1 MASFS
6 SKRSVPISEVTHVL
20 GPPPAIHRAAPRLRH
35 RHRVLAPAN
44 RRGREQTG
52 SDRTRDR
59 DSAFSPH
66 GGGHPAR
73 AAPRPRGRVVGGSR
87 FTGVVTS
94 RTSGGGL
101 SVRIRGVG
109 SFFSSNEPLY
119 VIDDVPI
126 NLGDGAPL
134 RAINPGVVASIEVI
148 KDPAGLA
155 LYGVRGANGVIVIRT
170 KRR

>member
-1 MASFS
+1 MYSAHPQRFIGLLLGCVIATACSHQQTAAGE
-6 SKRSVPISEVTHVL
+6 SKLEAIVPATAIPHSVLTEEDIQRVPDQPIEQL
-20 GPPPAIHRAAPRLRH
+20 
-35 RHRVLAPAN
+35 LA
-44 RRGREQTG
+44 
-52 SDRTRDR
+52 
-59 DSAFSPH
+59 
-66 GGGHPAR
+66 
-73 AAPRPRGRVVGGSR
+73 SR

-119 VIDDVPI
+119 VIDDVPV
-126 NLGDGAPL
+126 NLGDGATL
-134 RAINPGVVASIEVI
+134 RAINPRDIASIEVI

>member
-1 MASFS
+1 MYSAHPQRFIGLLLGCVTATACSHQQNAGGE
-6 SKRSVPISEVTHVL
+6 SKLE
-20 GPPPAIHRAAPRLRH
+20 AI
-35 RHRVLAPAN
+35 APATAIPHSVLTEEDIQ
-44 RRGREQTG
+44 RVPDQPIEQLL
-52 SDRTRDR
+52 
-59 DSAFSPH
+59 A
-66 GGGHPAR
+66 
-73 AAPRPRGRVVGGSR
+73 SR
-87 FTGVVTS
+87 FTGVLTS

-126 NLGDGAPL
+126 NLGDGATL
-134 RAINPGVVASIEVI
+134 RAINPRDIASIEVI

>member
-1 MASFS
+1 MYSAHPQRFIGLLLGCVTATACSHQQTAAGE
-6 SKRSVPISEVTHVL
+6 SKLE
-20 GPPPAIHRAAPRLRH
+20 AI
-35 RHRVLAPAN
+35 APATAIPHSVLTEEDIQ
-44 RRGREQTG
+44 RVPDQPIEQLL
-52 SDRTRDR
+52 
-59 DSAFSPH
+59 A
-66 GGGHPAR
+66 
-73 AAPRPRGRVVGGSR
+73 SR

-119 VIDDVPI
+119 VIDDVPV
-126 NLGDGAPL
+126 NLGDGATL
-134 RAINPGVVASIEVI
+134 RAINPRDIASIEVI

>member
-1 MASFS
+1 MS
-6 SKRSVPISEVTHVL
+6 SAHARQLL
-20 GPPPAIHRAAPRLRH
+20 GLLVGCVSACALQHNATPKSTTGAI
-35 RHRVLAPAN
+35 APATAIPHSVLTEEDIQ
-44 RRGREQTG
+44 RVPDQPFEQLL
-52 SDRTRDR
+52 
-59 DSAFSPH
+59 A
-66 GGGHPAR
+66 
-73 AAPRPRGRVVGGSR
+73 SR

-109 SFFSSNEPLY
+109 SFLSSNEPLY

-126 NLGDGAPL
+126 NLGDGATL
-134 RAINPGVVASIEVI
+134 RAINLRDIASIEVI